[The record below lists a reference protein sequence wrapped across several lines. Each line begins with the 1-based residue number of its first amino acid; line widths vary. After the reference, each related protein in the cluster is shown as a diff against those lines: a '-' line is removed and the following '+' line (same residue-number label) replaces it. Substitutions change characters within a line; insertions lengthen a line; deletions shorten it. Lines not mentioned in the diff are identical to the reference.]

1 MSPLNIH
8 SDWRGK
14 VFRQAAAFGIKGQ
27 QILDVISLTRNV
39 IKEEL
44 HTEVKKGQNK
54 PVLQFLLNQSIQH
67 GKNILFDKIIQR
79 VAGRLI
85 LRLGIPGGLAVSI
98 ATLIV
103 PILLKGL
110 TKKAM
115 KNVNVQ
121 NLIARLDARDQ
132 LPDLSAL
139 KTMFR
144 RQDPDSAAA

>member
-1 MSPLNIH
+1 MSPLNIQN
-8 SDWRGK
+8 SWRGK

-27 QILDVISLTRNV
+27 QILDVITLTRSA

-44 HTEVKKGQNK
+44 HLEVKNGQYK
-54 PVLQFLLNQSIQH
+54 SVLQFLLNQSVQH
-67 GKNILFDKIIQR
+67 GKNVLFDKIIQK

-85 LRLGIPGGLAVSI
+85 LRLGLPGGLAVTV

-110 TKKAM
+110 TKKAL

-121 NLIARLDARDQ
+121 NLLARLDARDQ

-139 KTMFR
+139 KNILR
-144 RQDPDSAAA
+144 RNNSDAAAA